1 MMSWFLEIW
10 ISMSAIRLEIS
21 FARSFDSLVWAFNS
35 CTRTFCSSRSPSICR
50 SFNSLKRLSVQSA
63 AVGGL
68 AYLFLRFSVSIYF
81 RWNKMSW
88 FEPMIYL
95 YIYVKIMLPKPW
107 LTNMILPVVL
117 GVDGTTK
124 SNFWSWFGVLGSR
137 FSWSRSAG
145 SLNATLEFTPEND
158 VPEKMGI
165 MHYHVIIQNTG

>member
-35 CTRTFCSSRSPSICR
+35 CTRTFCSSRSHSICT

-68 AYLFLRFSVSIYF
+68 ADLFLRFSVSIYF

-95 YIYVKIMLPKPW
+95 
-107 LTNMILPVVL
+107 
-117 GVDGTTK
+117 TK
-124 SNFWSWFGVLGSR
+124 KLNL
-137 FSWSRSAG
+137 SRSNRRSAVQWDTSEHYLIMSWTNFTTAYQGSYALFKNGPTPTSICLFSLSYG
-145 SLNATLEFTPEND
+145 SLNL
-158 VPEKMGI
+158 
-165 MHYHVIIQNTG
+165 